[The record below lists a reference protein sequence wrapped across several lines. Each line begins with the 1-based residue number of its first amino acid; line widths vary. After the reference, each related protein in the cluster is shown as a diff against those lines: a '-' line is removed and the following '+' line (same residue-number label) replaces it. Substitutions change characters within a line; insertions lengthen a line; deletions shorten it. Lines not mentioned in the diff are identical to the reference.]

1 MRGRMNTNEL
11 IAAVSDWVDA
21 DKQDLDP
28 RYLLRIRTDKLI
40 EEVGEVQNAII
51 GTEGS
56 NPRKG
61 VYASRGDIAKEL
73 LDVAATSLFAFR
85 HVTGFDDVM
94 EELSQHILG
103 TAVRAG
109 VYDPQL

>member
-1 MRGRMNTNEL
+1 MMRDTNEL
-11 IAAVSDWVDA
+11 IAAVSAWIDA

-51 GTEGS
+51 GVEGS

-61 VYASRGDIAKEL
+61 VYALPSDIAKEL
-73 LDVAATSLFAFR
+73 LDVAATALFAFR
-85 HVTGFDDVM
+85 HVTGLDEVM
-94 EELSQHILG
+94 GELELHILG

-109 VYDPQL
+109 VHDPQL